1 MNNTFKQYFLFFFL
15 FFLLNIVR
23 SVYIRYIPYIILY
36 AKMYG
41 GRIFN
46 GMKKIGVRFWQNFKS
61 LVNKSFFVKCN
72 KAIHYKHCF
81 EMNRYF
87 DWNIKKLLYVIT
99 FQISNFNFNVII
111 GSYSII

>member
-46 GMKKIGVRFWQNFKS
+46 EMRKIGDRF
-61 LVNKSFFVKCN
+61 
-72 KAIHYKHCF
+72 
-81 EMNRYF
+81 
-87 DWNIKKLLYVIT
+87 
-99 FQISNFNFNVII
+99 
-111 GSYSII
+111 